1 MVPPTGDVDRS
12 VFRPPTTAGFLVAA
26 CVVLVVAACGG
37 SSPSAGLSSAA
48 HARSAAGPQSAIA
61 AARCM
66 RSHGVEH
73 WPDPDRNGQFAK
85 SELTLQR
92 LGVTG
97 SELRAA
103 QQACQHL
110 FPNTGQSS
118 SAQDQQMMN
127 AMWKFARCV
136 RARGVTSW
144 PDPLAESDPGQPNTP
159 GFPRSMPGVDQNAP
173 KVKAATKTCQHLI
186 AGIGYA
192 SGGYP

>member
-1 MVPPTGDVDRS
+1 MALGLLA
-12 VFRPPTTAGFLVAA
+12 AGCLA
-26 CVVLVVAACGG
+26 LVVAACGG
-37 SSPSAGLSSAA
+37 SSPSAALSSET
-48 HARSAAGPQSAIA
+48 HARSSTGAQSAIA

-73 WPDPDRNGQFAK
+73 WPDPDRSGHFAK
-85 SELTLQR
+85 SALTLQR
-92 LGVTG
+92 LGVTE
-97 SELRAA
+97 SELSAA
-103 QQACQHL
+103 QKACQHL

-159 GFPRSMPGVDQNAP
+159 GFPRSMPGVDENAP
-173 KVKAATKTCQHLI
+173 KVKAATRACQHFL
-186 AGIGYA
+186 AGIGYP